1 MNDEIAARRE
11 NDREMPVVC
20 NVVARDALHGRRMT
34 KWLASRLE
42 ASTFLQSRGYNDDER
57 FFMAIDCYRR

>member
-1 MNDEIAARRE
+1 MNDEIAARRA

-20 NVVARDALHGRRMT
+20 NVVARNALHGRRMT

-42 ASTFLQSRGYNDDER
+42 AFTFLQSREYKDDKR
-57 FFMAIDCYRR
+57 FFMAVDRYRR